1 MAHGPLVFFRDSQ
14 HNKYKKLF
22 YEIGILVMNEINVLC
37 EKSVVSMFVIVPL
50 QSLSTQQLVYLA
62 IQIVKAIQFL
72 HRKKILHKDIATR
85 NCV

>member
-1 MAHGPLVFFRDSQ
+1 MDLLFSLGTASTTNIKSF
-14 HNKYKKLF
+14 F
-22 YEIGILVMNEINVLC
+22 YEIGILVMNEINFLC

>member
-1 MAHGPLVFFRDSQ
+1 MAHEPLVFFRNSQ
-14 HNKYKKLF
+14 HKKYKNLF
-22 YEIGILVMNEINVLC
+22 NEIGILVMNEINFLC